1 MSKTDQYY
9 IQEVLKGNDNQF
21 EYLVNNHKDLI
32 FTLCLR
38 IIKDQQIAEEA
49 AQDTF
54 LKAYK
59 SLAKFNGESK
69 FSSWLYRIAYNTS
82 LDKIKAKK
90 LTITT
95 QTLED
100 YHENYSSE
108 VKNSIDILEQKELKE
123 LVQASL
129 KKLNED
135 EAFVLTLYY
144 YEELSMHE
152 IAEIVSATANS
163 VKVKIFRSRKKLLSI
178 IKNQIPQEILS
189 SYE

>member
-9 IQEVLKGNDNQF
+9 IQEVLKGNDNEF
-21 EYLVNNHKDLI
+21 EYLVNKYKDLI

-38 IIKDQQIAEEA
+38 ITKDHYIAEEA
-49 AQDTF
+49 SQDTF
-54 LKAYK
+54 MKAYK

-82 LDKIKAKK
+82 LDKIKTQKRR
-90 LTITT
+90 ITT
-95 QTLED
+95 ETLEE
-100 YHENYSSE
+100 YHEDF
-108 VKNSIDILEQKELKE
+108 NSDLRNSFDILEQQELKT
-123 LVQASL
+123 LMQASL

-135 EAFVLTLYY
+135 EAFILTLYY
-144 YEELSMHE
+144 YEDLSMRE
-152 IAEIVSATANS
+152 ISEIISATENS

-178 IKNQIPQEILS
+178 VKRHIPQEILS